1 MAVSI
6 TKKIG
11 SGATTDYYIYYS
23 LLCID
28 PWTRDQLWVVCQS
41 QSVVSKTLSETRR
54 LAATSGAADVEGL
67 EKLWGE

>member
-1 MAVSI
+1 MPLL
-6 TKKIG
+6 
-11 SGATTDYYIYYS
+11 YILQS
-23 LLCID
+23 TID